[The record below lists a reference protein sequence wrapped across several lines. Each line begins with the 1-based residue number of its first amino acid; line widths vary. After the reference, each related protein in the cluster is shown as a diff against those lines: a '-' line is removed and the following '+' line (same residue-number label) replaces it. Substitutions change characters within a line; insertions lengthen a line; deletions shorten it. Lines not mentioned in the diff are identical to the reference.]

1 MKQTMKRIYG
11 TLALVALV
19 SGVTGA
25 VTFSFLHNHFATADN
40 ERTVNGQLSNSK
52 SNDDGFMTL
61 ASKDDTPRTQ
71 SYIDL
76 TEAAEKGCAAVV
88 YIKVT
93 QNGTTR
99 IQEYY
104 DPFDDMFSQFF
115 GRGNGGTQRRQIQ
128 TPKRQGAGS
137 GVIISSDGYIV
148 TNNHVVE
155 GADDIEITL
164 NDNREFKATVVGLDA
179 NTDLALLKIDGKD
192 LPTLVIGD
200 SDELKVG
207 EWVLAVGNPFNLK
220 STVTAGIVSA
230 KARKIAEGSRSGT
243 GNEIESYIQTD
254 AAINAGNSGGAL
266 VNSRGELVG
275 INAALYSQT
284 GSFTGYGFAIPTTIM
299 KKVVSDLKEYGAVQ
313 RALIGISGS
322 DLSAYVDNQKAQDE
336 KWNKDFGTNEGV
348 YVAEVADNGAAK
360 EAGIKEG
367 DVIVSVNDRKI
378 SKMSELQEV
387 ITRFSPGDKVTV
399 GLLRDKKEKKVDVT
413 LKNGQGNTKV
423 VKAQNLSALGAEFKE
438 LTPDQKKSLNL
449 SNGVQVSKINND
461 SPLRKMGVGNDF
473 IIMLANN
480 VKINTVAD
488 LERVYKAAC
497 DSEANTLFVWGK
509 YPSGRTGSYA
519 IELE

>member
-11 TLALVALV
+11 TLALVAFV

-25 VTFSFLHNHFATADN
+25 VTFSFLHNRFANADN
-40 ERTVNGQLSNSK
+40 DPVVNGKLADSK
-52 SNDDGFMTL
+52 DDGFMTL
-61 ASKDDTPRTQ
+61 ASKDDTPKTHA
-71 SYIDL
+71 YIDL

-164 NDNREFKATVVGLDA
+164 NDNREFKATVVGMDA
-179 NTDLALLKIDGKD
+179 NTDLALLKIDGKE

-230 KARKIAEGSRSGT
+230 KARKIAEVSRT

-322 DLSAYVDNQKAQDE
+322 DLSAYVDDQKAKDE

-348 YVAEVADNGAAK
+348 YVADVMENGAAK

-367 DVIVSVNDRKI
+367 DVIVSVNDKKI

-399 GLLRDKKEKKVDVT
+399 GILRDKKAK
-413 LKNGQGNTKV
+413 
-423 VKAQNLSALGAEFKE
+423 LSSLGAEFKE
-438 LTPDQKKSLNL
+438 LTADQKKSLNL
-449 SNGVQVSKINND
+449 SNGVQVTKLDSN

-488 LERVYKAAC
+488 LERIYKSAC
-497 DSEANTLFVWGK
+497 ESEAKTLFIWGK

-519 IELE
+519 IELEQ

>member
-11 TLALVALV
+11 TLALVAFV

-25 VTFSFLHNHFATADN
+25 VTFSFLHNRFANADN
-40 ERTVNGQLSNSK
+40 DPVVNGKLADSK
-52 SNDDGFMTL
+52 DDGFMTL
-61 ASKDDTPRTQ
+61 ASKDDTPKTHA
-71 SYIDL
+71 YIDL

-115 GRGNGGTQRRQIQ
+115 GRGNGGTQRRQIE

-230 KARKIAEGSRSGT
+230 KARKIQEVSRT

-266 VNSRGELVG
+266 VTSRGELVG

-322 DLSAYVDNQKAQDE
+322 DLSAYVDDQKAKDE

-348 YVAEVADNGAAK
+348 YVADVMENGAAK

-367 DVIVSVNDRKI
+367 DVIVSVNDKKI

-399 GLLRDKKEKKVDVT
+399 GILRDKKAKTVDVV
-413 LKNGQGNTKV
+413 LKNGQGNTQV
-423 VKAQNLSALGAEFKE
+423 VKAQNLSSLGAEFKE
-438 LTPDQKKSLNL
+438 LTDDQKKSLNL
-449 SNGVQVSKINND
+449 SNGVQVTKLESN

-488 LERVYKAAC
+488 LERVYKSAC
-497 DSEANTLFVWGK
+497 ESEAKTLFIWGK

-519 IELE
+519 IELEQ

>member
-11 TLALVALV
+11 TLALVAFV

-25 VTFSFLHNHFATADN
+25 VTFSFLHNRFANADN
-40 ERTVNGQLSNSK
+40 DLVVNGKLADSK
-52 SNDDGFMTL
+52 DDGFMTL
-61 ASKDDTPRTQ
+61 ASKDDTPKTHA
-71 SYIDL
+71 YIDL

-164 NDNREFKATVVGLDA
+164 NDNREFKATVVGMDA
-179 NTDLALLKIDGKD
+179 NTDLALLKIDGKE

-230 KARKIAEGSRSGT
+230 KARKIAEVSRT

-322 DLSAYVDNQKAQDE
+322 DLSAYVDDQKAKDE

-348 YVAEVADNGAAK
+348 YVADVMENGAAK

-367 DVIVSVNDRKI
+367 DVIVSVNDKKI

-399 GLLRDKKEKKVDVT
+399 GILRDKKAKTVDVV
-413 LKNGQGNTKV
+413 LKNGQGNTQV
-423 VKAQNLSALGAEFKE
+423 VKAQNLSSLGAEFKE
-438 LTPDQKKSLNL
+438 LTADQKKSLNL
-449 SNGVQVSKINND
+449 SNGVQVTKLESN

-488 LERVYKAAC
+488 LERIYKSAC
-497 DSEANTLFVWGK
+497 ESEAKTLFIWGK

-519 IELE
+519 IELEQ

>member
-11 TLALVALV
+11 TLALVAFV

-25 VTFSFLHNHFATADN
+25 VTFSFLHNRFANADN
-40 ERTVNGQLSNSK
+40 DPVVNGKLADSK
-52 SNDDGFMTL
+52 DDGFMTL
-61 ASKDDTPRTQ
+61 ASKDDTPKTHA
-71 SYIDL
+71 YIDL

-164 NDNREFKATVVGLDA
+164 NDNREFKATVVGMDA
-179 NTDLALLKIDGKD
+179 NTDLALLKIDGKE

-230 KARKIAEGSRSGT
+230 KARKIAEVSRT

-322 DLSAYVDNQKAQDE
+322 DLSAYVDDQKAKDE

-348 YVAEVADNGAAK
+348 YVADVMENGAAK

-367 DVIVSVNDRKI
+367 DVIVSVNDKKI

-399 GLLRDKKEKKVDVT
+399 GILRDKKAKTVDVV
-413 LKNGQGNTKV
+413 LKNGQGNTQV
-423 VKAQNLSALGAEFKE
+423 VKAQNLSSLGAEFKE
-438 LTPDQKKSLNL
+438 LTADQKKSLNL
-449 SNGVQVSKINND
+449 SNGVQVTKLESN

-488 LERVYKAAC
+488 LERVFKSAC
-497 DSEANTLFVWGK
+497 ESEAKTLFVWGK

-519 IELE
+519 IELEQ

>member
-11 TLALVALV
+11 TLALVAFV

-25 VTFSFLHNHFATADN
+25 VTFSFLHNRFANADN
-40 ERTVNGQLSNSK
+40 DPVVNGKLADSK
-52 SNDDGFMTL
+52 DDGFMTL
-61 ASKDDTPRTQ
+61 ASKDDTPKTHA
-71 SYIDL
+71 YIDL

-93 QNGTTR
+93 QNGSTR

-164 NDNREFKATVVGLDA
+164 NDNREFKATVVGMDA
-179 NTDLALLKIDGKD
+179 NTDLALLKIDGKE

-230 KARKIAEGSRSGT
+230 KARKIAEVSRT

-322 DLSAYVDNQKAQDE
+322 DLSAYVDDQKAKDE

-348 YVAEVADNGAAK
+348 YVADVMENGAAK

-367 DVIVSVNDRKI
+367 DVIVSVNDKKI

-399 GLLRDKKEKKVDVT
+399 GILRDKKAKTVDVV
-413 LKNGQGNTKV
+413 LKNGQGNTQV
-423 VKAQNLSALGAEFKE
+423 VKAQNLSSLGAEFKE
-438 LTPDQKKSLNL
+438 LTDDQKKSLNL
-449 SNGVQVSKINND
+449 SNGVQVTKLESN

-488 LERVYKAAC
+488 LERIYKSAC
-497 DSEANTLFVWGK
+497 ESEAKTLFIWGK

-519 IELE
+519 IELEQ

>member
-11 TLALVALV
+11 TLALVAFV

-25 VTFSFLHNHFATADN
+25 VTFSFLHNRFANADN
-40 ERTVNGQLSNSK
+40 DPVVNGKLADSK
-52 SNDDGFMTL
+52 DDGFMTL

-93 QNGTTR
+93 QNGSTR

-164 NDNREFKATVVGLDA
+164 NDNREFKATVVGMDA
-179 NTDLALLKIDGKD
+179 NTDLALLKIDGKE

-230 KARKIAEGSRSGT
+230 KARKIAEVSRT

-322 DLSAYVDNQKAQDE
+322 DLSAYVDDQKAKDE

-348 YVAEVADNGAAK
+348 YVADVMENGAAK

-367 DVIVSVNDRKI
+367 DVIVSVNDKKI

-399 GLLRDKKEKKVDVT
+399 GILRDKKAKTVDVV
-413 LKNGQGNTKV
+413 LKNGQGNTQV
-423 VKAQNLSALGAEFKE
+423 VKAQNLSSLGAEFKE
-438 LTPDQKKSLNL
+438 LTADQKKSLNL
-449 SNGVQVSKINND
+449 SNGVQVTKLESN

-488 LERVYKAAC
+488 LERVFKSAC
-497 DSEANTLFVWGK
+497 ESEAKTLFVWGK

-519 IELE
+519 IELEQ

>member
-11 TLALVALV
+11 TLALVAFV

-25 VTFSFLHNHFATADN
+25 VTFSFLHNRFANADN
-40 ERTVNGQLSNSK
+40 DPVVNGKLADSK
-52 SNDDGFMTL
+52 DDGFMTL
-61 ASKDDTPRTQ
+61 ASKDDTPKTHA
-71 SYIDL
+71 YIDL

-115 GRGNGGTQRRQIQ
+115 GRGNGGTQRRQIE

-164 NDNREFKATVVGLDA
+164 NDNREFKATVVGMDA
-179 NTDLALLKIDGKD
+179 NTDLALLKIDGKE

-230 KARKIAEGSRSGT
+230 KARKIAEVSRT

-322 DLSAYVDNQKAQDE
+322 DLSAYVDDQKAKDE

-348 YVAEVADNGAAK
+348 YVADVMENGAAK

-367 DVIVSVNDRKI
+367 DVIVSVNDKKI

-399 GLLRDKKEKKVDVT
+399 GILRDKKAKTVDVV
-413 LKNGQGNTKV
+413 LKNGQGNTQV
-423 VKAQNLSALGAEFKE
+423 VKAQNLSSLGAEFKE
-438 LTPDQKKSLNL
+438 LTADQKKSLNL
-449 SNGVQVSKINND
+449 SNGVQVTKLESN

-488 LERVYKAAC
+488 LERIYKSAC
-497 DSEANTLFVWGK
+497 ESEAKTLFIWGK

-519 IELE
+519 IELEQ

>member
-11 TLALVALV
+11 TLALVAFV

-25 VTFSFLHNHFATADN
+25 VTFSFLHNRFANADN
-40 ERTVNGQLSNSK
+40 DPVVNGKLADRK
-52 SNDDGFMTL
+52 DDGFMTL
-61 ASKDDTPRTQ
+61 ASKDDTPKTHA
-71 SYIDL
+71 YIDL

-115 GRGNGGTQRRQIQ
+115 GRGNGGTQRRQIE

-164 NDNREFKATVVGLDA
+164 NDNREFKATVVGMDA
-179 NTDLALLKIDGKD
+179 NTDLALLKIDGKE

-230 KARKIAEGSRSGT
+230 KARKIAEVSRT

-322 DLSAYVDNQKAQDE
+322 DLSAYVDDQKAKDE

-348 YVAEVADNGAAK
+348 YVADVMENGAAK

-367 DVIVSVNDRKI
+367 DVIVSVNDKKI

-399 GLLRDKKEKKVDVT
+399 GILRDKKAKTVDVV
-413 LKNGQGNTKV
+413 LKNGQGNTQV
-423 VKAQNLSALGAEFKE
+423 VKAQNLSSLGAEFKE
-438 LTPDQKKSLNL
+438 LTDDQKKSLNL
-449 SNGVQVSKINND
+449 SNGVQVTKLESN

-488 LERVYKAAC
+488 LERVYKSAC
-497 DSEANTLFVWGK
+497 ESEAKTLFIWGK

-519 IELE
+519 IELEQ

>member
-11 TLALVALV
+11 TLALVAFV

-25 VTFSFLHNHFATADN
+25 VTFSFLHNRFANADN
-40 ERTVNGQLSNSK
+40 DPVVNSK
-52 SNDDGFMTL
+52 LADSKDDGFMTL
-61 ASKDDTPRTQ
+61 ASKDDTPKTHA
-71 SYIDL
+71 YIDL

-164 NDNREFKATVVGLDA
+164 NDNREFKATVVGMDA
-179 NTDLALLKIDGKD
+179 NTDLALLKIDGKE

-230 KARKIAEGSRSGT
+230 KARKIAEVSRT

-322 DLSAYVDNQKAQDE
+322 DLSAYVDDQKAKDE

-348 YVAEVADNGAAK
+348 YVADVMENGAAK

-367 DVIVSVNDRKI
+367 DVIVSVNDKKI

-399 GLLRDKKEKKVDVT
+399 GILRDKKAKTVDVV
-413 LKNGQGNTKV
+413 LKNGQGNTQV
-423 VKAQNLSALGAEFKE
+423 VKAQNLSSLGAEFKE
-438 LTPDQKKSLNL
+438 LTADQKKSLNL
-449 SNGVQVSKINND
+449 SNGVQVTKLESN

-488 LERVYKAAC
+488 LERVFKSAC
-497 DSEANTLFVWGK
+497 ESEAKTLFVWGK

-519 IELE
+519 IELEQ

>member
-11 TLALVALV
+11 TLALVAFV

-25 VTFSFLHNHFATADN
+25 VTFSFLHNRFANADN
-40 ERTVNGQLSNSK
+40 DPVVNGKLADSK
-52 SNDDGFMTL
+52 DDGFMTL
-61 ASKDDTPRTQ
+61 ASKDDTPKTHA
-71 SYIDL
+71 YIDL

-155 GADDIEITL
+155 DADDIEITL
-164 NDNREFKATVVGLDA
+164 NDNREFKATVVGMDA
-179 NTDLALLKIDGKD
+179 NTDLALLKIDGKE

-230 KARKIAEGSRSGT
+230 KARKIAEVSRT

-322 DLSAYVDNQKAQDE
+322 DLSAYVDDQKAKDE

-348 YVAEVADNGAAK
+348 YVADVMENGAAK

-367 DVIVSVNDRKI
+367 DVIVSVNDKKI

-399 GLLRDKKEKKVDVT
+399 GILRDKKAKTVDVV
-413 LKNGQGNTKV
+413 LKNGQGNTQV
-423 VKAQNLSALGAEFKE
+423 VKAQNLSSLGAEFKE
-438 LTPDQKKSLNL
+438 LTDDQKKSLNL
-449 SNGVQVSKINND
+449 SNGVQVTKLESN
-461 SPLRKMGVGNDF
+461 SPLRKMGVGDDF

-480 VKINTVAD
+480 AKINTVAD
-488 LERVYKAAC
+488 LERIYKSAC
-497 DSEANTLFVWGK
+497 ESEAKTLFIWGK

-519 IELE
+519 IELEQ

>member
-25 VTFSFLHNHFATADN
+25 VTFSFLHNRFSNLDN
-40 ERTVNGQLSNSK
+40 DPVVNGKVSDSQ
-52 SNDDGFMTL
+52 SNDDGFM
-61 ASKDDTPRTQ
+61 
-71 SYIDL
+71 I
-76 TEAAEKGCAAVV
+76 
-88 YIKVT
+88 T
-93 QNGTTR
+93 QNGSTR

-230 KARKIAEGSRSGT
+230 KARKIAESSRT

-322 DLSAYVDNQKAQDE
+322 DLSAYIDDQKSKDE
-336 KWNKDFGTNEGV
+336 KWNKDFGTNDGV
-348 YVAEVADNGAAK
+348 YVADLIENGAAK
-360 EAGIKEG
+360 EAGLKEG
-367 DVIVSVNDRKI
+367 DVIVSVNDKKV

-387 ITRFSPGDKVTV
+387 ITRYSPGDKVNV
-399 GLLRDKKEKKVDVT
+399 GIIRDKKPKTIEVT

-423 VKAQNLSALGAEFKE
+423 VKAQNLSSLGAEFKE
-438 LTPDQKKSLNL
+438 LTADQKKSLNL
-449 SNGVQVSKINND
+449 SNGVQITKLDND
-461 SPLRKMGVGNDF
+461 SPLRKMGVGNNF

-480 VKINTVAD
+480 VKITTVAD

-497 DSEANTLFVWGK
+497 ESEAKTLFVWGK

>member
-11 TLALVALV
+11 TLALVAFV

-25 VTFSFLHNHFATADN
+25 VTFSFLHNRFANADN
-40 ERTVNGQLSNSK
+40 DPVVNSK
-52 SNDDGFMTL
+52 LADSKDDGFMTL
-61 ASKDDTPRTQ
+61 ASKDDTPKTHA
-71 SYIDL
+71 YIDL

-164 NDNREFKATVVGLDA
+164 NDNREFKATVVGMDA

-230 KARKIAEGSRSGT
+230 KARKIAEVSRT

-322 DLSAYVDNQKAQDE
+322 DLSAYVDDQKAKDE

-348 YVAEVADNGAAK
+348 YVADVMENGAAK

-367 DVIVSVNDRKI
+367 DVIVSVNDKKI

-399 GLLRDKKEKKVDVT
+399 GILRDKKAKTVDVV
-413 LKNGQGNTKV
+413 LKNGQGNTQV
-423 VKAQNLSALGAEFKE
+423 VKAQNLSSLGAEFKE
-438 LTPDQKKSLNL
+438 LTADQKKSLNL
-449 SNGVQVSKINND
+449 SNGVQVTKLDSN

-488 LERVYKAAC
+488 LERVFKSAC
-497 DSEANTLFVWGK
+497 ESEAKTLFVWGK

-519 IELE
+519 IELEQ

>member
-1 MKQTMKRIYG
+1 
-11 TLALVALV
+11 
-19 SGVTGA
+19 
-25 VTFSFLHNHFATADN
+25 
-40 ERTVNGQLSNSK
+40 
-52 SNDDGFMTL
+52 
-61 ASKDDTPRTQ
+61 
-71 SYIDL
+71 
-76 TEAAEKGCAAVV
+76 
-88 YIKVT
+88 
-93 QNGTTR
+93 
-99 IQEYY
+99 
-104 DPFDDMFSQFF
+104 MFSQFF

-179 NTDLALLKIDGKD
+179 NTDLALLKIDEKD

-200 SDELKVG
+200 SDDLKVG

-230 KARKIAEGSRSGT
+230 KARKIAEGSRT

-299 KKVVSDLKEYGAVQ
+299 KKVVTDLKEYGAVQ

-322 DLSAYVDNQKAQDE
+322 DLSAYIDDQKSKDE

-348 YVAEVADNGAAK
+348 YVADLIENGAAK

-367 DVIVSVNDRKI
+367 DVIVSVNDKKI

-387 ITRFSPGDKVTV
+387 ITRYSPGDKVSV
-399 GLLRDKKEKKVDVT
+399 GLIRDKKEKKVDVT

-438 LTPDQKKSLNL
+438 ITADQKKSLNL
-449 SNGVQVSKINND
+449 SNGVQITKLDND
-461 SPLRKMGVGNDF
+461 SPLRKMGVGNNF

-480 VKINTVAD
+480 VKINTVND
-488 LERVYKAAC
+488 LERVYKSAC
-497 DSEANTLFVWGK
+497 ESEAKTLFIWGK

-519 IELE
+519 VELE

>member
-25 VTFSFLHNHFATADN
+25 VTFSFLHNRFSNLGNDKAQ
-40 ERTVNGQLSNSK
+40 VFNSK

-93 QNGTTR
+93 QNGSTR

-137 GVIISSDGYIV
+137 GVIISKDGYIV

-230 KARKIAEGSRSGT
+230 KARKIQEVSRT

-299 KKVVSDLKEYGAVQ
+299 KKVVNDLKEYGAVQ

-322 DLSAYVDNQKAQDE
+322 DLSAYVDDQKAKDE

-348 YVAEVADNGAAK
+348 YVADVMDNGAAK

-367 DVIVSVNDRKI
+367 DVIVSVNDKKI

-387 ITRFSPGDKVTV
+387 ITRYSPGDKVSV
-399 GLLRDKKEKKVDVT
+399 GILRDKKSKTVDVT

-423 VKAQNLSALGAEFKE
+423 VKAQNLSSLGAEFKE
-438 LTPDQKKSLNL
+438 ITADQKKSLNL
-449 SNGVQVSKINND
+449 SNGVQVTKLDSD

-488 LERVYKAAC
+488 LERIYKSAC
-497 DSEANTLFVWGK
+497 DSEAKTLFIWGK

>member
-11 TLALVALV
+11 TLALVAFV

-25 VTFSFLHNHFATADN
+25 VTFSFLHNRFANADN
-40 ERTVNGQLSNSK
+40 DPVVNSK
-52 SNDDGFMTL
+52 LADSKDDGFMTL
-61 ASKDDTPRTQ
+61 ASKDDTPKTHA
-71 SYIDL
+71 YIDL

-164 NDNREFKATVVGLDA
+164 NDNREFKATVVGMDA

-230 KARKIAEGSRSGT
+230 KARKIAEVSRT

-322 DLSAYVDNQKAQDE
+322 DLSAYVDDQKAKDE
-336 KWNKDFGTNEGV
+336 KWNQDFGTNEGV
-348 YVAEVADNGAAK
+348 YVADVMENGAAK

-367 DVIVSVNDRKI
+367 DVIVSVNDKKI

-399 GLLRDKKEKKVDVT
+399 GILRDKKAKTVDVV
-413 LKNGQGNTKV
+413 LKNGQGNTQV
-423 VKAQNLSALGAEFKE
+423 VKAQNLSSLGAEFKE
-438 LTPDQKKSLNL
+438 LTADQKKSLNL
-449 SNGVQVSKINND
+449 SNGVQVTKLESN

-488 LERVYKAAC
+488 LERVFKSAC
-497 DSEANTLFVWGK
+497 ESEAKTLFVWGK

-519 IELE
+519 IELEQ

>member
-11 TLALVALV
+11 TLALVAFV

-25 VTFSFLHNHFATADN
+25 VTFSFLHNRFANADN
-40 ERTVNGQLSNSK
+40 DPVVNSK
-52 SNDDGFMTL
+52 LADSKDDGFMTL
-61 ASKDDTPRTQ
+61 ASKDDTPKTHA
-71 SYIDL
+71 YIDL

-164 NDNREFKATVVGLDA
+164 NDNREFKATVVGMDA
-179 NTDLALLKIDGKD
+179 NTDLALLKIDGKE

-230 KARKIAEGSRSGT
+230 KARKIAEVSRT

-322 DLSAYVDNQKAQDE
+322 DLSAYVDDQKAKDE

-348 YVAEVADNGAAK
+348 YVADVMENGAAK

-367 DVIVSVNDRKI
+367 DVIVSVNDKKI

-399 GLLRDKKEKKVDVT
+399 GILRDKKAKTVDVV
-413 LKNGQGNTKV
+413 LKNGQGNTQV
-423 VKAQNLSALGAEFKE
+423 VKAQNLSSLGAEFKE
-438 LTPDQKKSLNL
+438 LTADQKKSLNL
-449 SNGVQVSKINND
+449 SNGVQVTKLDSN

-488 LERVYKAAC
+488 LERIYKSAC
-497 DSEANTLFVWGK
+497 ESEAKTLFIWGK

-519 IELE
+519 IELEQ

>member
-11 TLALVALV
+11 TLALVAFV

-25 VTFSFLHNHFATADN
+25 VTFSFLHNRFANADN
-40 ERTVNGQLSNSK
+40 DPVVNGKLADSK
-52 SNDDGFMTL
+52 DDGFMTL
-61 ASKDDTPRTQ
+61 ASKDDTPKTHA
-71 SYIDL
+71 YIDL

-115 GRGNGGTQRRQIQ
+115 GRGNGGTQRRQIE

-164 NDNREFKATVVGLDA
+164 NDNREFKATVVGMDA
-179 NTDLALLKIDGKD
+179 NTDLALLKIDGKE

-230 KARKIAEGSRSGT
+230 KARKIAEVSRT

-322 DLSAYVDNQKAQDE
+322 DLSAYVDDQKAKDE

-348 YVAEVADNGAAK
+348 YVADVMENGAAK

-367 DVIVSVNDRKI
+367 DVIVSVNDKKI

-399 GLLRDKKEKKVDVT
+399 GILRDKKAKTVDVV
-413 LKNGQGNTKV
+413 LKNGQGNTQV
-423 VKAQNLSALGAEFKE
+423 VKAQNLSSLGAEFKE
-438 LTPDQKKSLNL
+438 LTADQKKSLNL
-449 SNGVQVSKINND
+449 SNGVQVTKLDSN

-488 LERVYKAAC
+488 LERIYKSAC
-497 DSEANTLFVWGK
+497 ESEAKTLFIWGK

-519 IELE
+519 IELEQ

>member
-11 TLALVALV
+11 TLALVAFV

-25 VTFSFLHNHFATADN
+25 VTFSFLHNRFANADN
-40 ERTVNGQLSNSK
+40 DPVVNGKLADSK
-52 SNDDGFMTL
+52 DDGFMTL
-61 ASKDDTPRTQ
+61 ASKDDTPKTHA
-71 SYIDL
+71 YIDL

-164 NDNREFKATVVGLDA
+164 NDNREFKATVVGMDA
-179 NTDLALLKIDGKD
+179 NTDLALLKIDGKE

-230 KARKIAEGSRSGT
+230 KARKIAEVSRT

-322 DLSAYVDNQKAQDE
+322 DLSAYVDDQKAKDE

-348 YVAEVADNGAAK
+348 YVADVMENGAAK

-367 DVIVSVNDRKI
+367 DVIVSVNDKKI

-399 GLLRDKKEKKVDVT
+399 GILRDKKAKTVDVV
-413 LKNGQGNTKV
+413 LKNGQGNTQV
-423 VKAQNLSALGAEFKE
+423 VKAQNLSSLGAEFKE
-438 LTPDQKKSLNL
+438 LTDDQKKSLNL
-449 SNGVQVSKINND
+449 SNGVQVTKLESN

-488 LERVYKAAC
+488 LERIYKSAC
-497 DSEANTLFVWGK
+497 ESEAKTLFIWGK

-519 IELE
+519 IELEQ

>member
-19 SGVTGA
+19 SGATGA
-25 VTFSFLHNHFATADN
+25 VTFSFLHNRFSNLDN
-40 ERTVNGQLSNSK
+40 DPVVNGKVSDSQ

-61 ASKDDTPRTQ
+61 ASKDDTPKTH

-76 TEAAEKGCAAVV
+76 TEAAEKGCNAVV

-93 QNGTTR
+93 QNGSTR

-230 KARKIAEGSRSGT
+230 KARKIAESSRT

-299 KKVVSDLKEYGAVQ
+299 KKVVTDLKEYGAVQ

-322 DLSAYVDNQKAQDE
+322 DLSAYIDDQKSKDE
-336 KWNKDFGTNEGV
+336 KWNKDFGTNDGV
-348 YVAEVADNGAAK
+348 YVADLIENGAAK
-360 EAGIKEG
+360 EAGLKEG
-367 DVIVSVNDRKI
+367 DVIVSVNDKKV
-378 SKMSELQEV
+378 SKMAELQEV
-387 ITRFSPGDKVTV
+387 ITRYSPGDKVNV
-399 GLLRDKKEKKVDVT
+399 GIIRDKKPKTIEVT

-423 VKAQNLSALGAEFKE
+423 VKAQNLSSLGAEFKE
-438 LTPDQKKSLNL
+438 LTADQKKSLNM
-449 SNGVQVSKINND
+449 SNGVQITKLDND
-461 SPLRKMGVGNDF
+461 SPLRKMGVGNNF

-480 VKINTVAD
+480 VKITTVAD

-497 DSEANTLFVWGK
+497 ESEAKTLFVWGK